1 MSEKK
6 RDWDVETGWEKRLK
20 VDFGSIGPGHPRWS
34 HWTYKERDIV
44 ARKVHEIELINQ
56 TQGNLSR
63 DADEWRKENAPI
75 MIDFARDHKEMPDWA
90 HADYR
95 ESGVPEHVEVIWKR
109 DDPNDMNS
117 LGNWAYD
124 PPGPWEKGEEPPWSA
139 KIKDPE
145 YTGYMDPKYG
155 GVLSYT
161 ENRETGDRF
170 DTSGNLISTRES
182 RAKED
187 IPNWQKFEVGR
198 LEDVDGHWVPGPN
211 ALQKDIDQ
219 YGHNVAKTG
228 RAEKEVVSN
237 ERPDPGNYITVG
249 DIERHNS
256 DNYAVEVHIASYPTG
271 FDELVGRCYIAD
283 DSHVSMRVQEAEGRP
298 DQVTV
303 TKAGKLT
310 FKLPSGYGVQK
321 KAMVKLMFYFRKN
334 NAMMKKSLD
343 WWCWKKMPES
353 TSLEGER
360 PTEMKIM
367 PDHPDF
373 TPLEKALNWA
383 GETHHGPEHQ
393 DRWRQISVSLGADIE
408 GVEPMPLVDVVMWW
422 KKFNKNPRWSM
433 ALDNL
438 VEGDFDNLE
447 QKADYVL
454 TDAGSQVVE
463 KEEPTVA
470 SAEEMD
476 FYHNGPPVQGHFTIE
491 EWRHMYGVEPKVV
504 NVRRWKRQAIIDPAL
519 GQPNY
524 WLEGQEVITAQNW
537 DYVDGEW
544 MYLGAR
550 GPGPHD
556 TGDVGLDGR
565 VEVDGRVEA
574 DKIATPDLAGA
585 VEGVV
590 ENCSED
596 ELKKILA
603 LIMKRLGM

>member
-6 RDWDVETGWEKRLK
+6 RDWDVVTGWEKRIA
-20 VDFGSIGPGHPRWS
+20 VDFGSIGPSHVRWS

-44 ARKVHEIELINQ
+44 ARKVHESTLISQ
-56 TQGNLSR
+56 AHGERSKRL
-63 DADEWRKENAPI
+63 ADWAKENEPI
-75 MIDFARDHKEMPDWA
+75 MIDFARDHKDMPDWA
-90 HADYR
+90 HAEYR

-109 DDPNDMNS
+109 EDPNSMNS
-117 LGNWAYD
+117 VGDWAYD
-124 PPGPWEKGEEPPWSA
+124 PPGPWDKGEEPPWSA

-145 YTGYMDPKYG
+145 YTGYMDAKYG
-155 GVLSYT
+155 GVMSYT
-161 ENRETGDRF
+161 ENKETGDRF

-249 DIERHNS
+249 GIERLDPS
-256 DNYAVEVHIASYPTG
+256 KYAVEVHIASYPTG
-271 FDELVGRCYIAD
+271 FDELVGRCFIAD
-283 DSHVSMRVQEAEGRP
+283 DSHVSMRVQEAAGRS

-310 FKLPSGYGVQK
+310 FLLPMGYGVQK
-321 KAMVKLMFYFRKN
+321 KAMAKLMFYFRKN
-334 NAMMKKSLD
+334 NVMMKKSLD
-343 WWCWKKMPES
+343 WWCWKNMPES
-353 TSLEGER
+353 TSQER
-360 PTEMKIM
+360 GGPKEMKIM

-438 VEGDFDNLE
+438 VTGDFDNLE
-447 QKADYVL
+447 QKAQSVL
-454 TDAGSQVVE
+454 NGTHSDAEDAPSLEV
-463 KEEPTVA
+463 KEMEV

-537 DYVDGEW
+537 DYENGEW
-544 MYLGAR
+544 KYLGAR

-556 TGDVGLDGR
+556 IGQAGTSGIAPTGTL
-565 VEVDGRVEA
+565 
-574 DKIATPDLAGA
+574 ATPDLAGS
-585 VEGVV
+585 VETVV

-596 ELKKILA
+596 DLKKILA
-603 LIMKRLGM
+603 MIMKKLGM